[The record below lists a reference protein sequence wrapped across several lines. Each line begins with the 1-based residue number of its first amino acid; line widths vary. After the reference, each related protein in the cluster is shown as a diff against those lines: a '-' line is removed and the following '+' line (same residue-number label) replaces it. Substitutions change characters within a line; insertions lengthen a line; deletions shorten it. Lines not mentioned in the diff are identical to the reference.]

1 MSQTITP
8 DTLDP
13 TELRPLEGN
22 PRIGDIPALKESLR
36 RSGQFRSLVVNKGGQ
51 TGRPL
56 EVLAGN
62 HTLAALLE
70 LRAEEPDDPRWQKV
84 SVDIVDV
91 DDEGARIIVAADNR
105 IGALG
110 SFDDVKLAELL
121 AGLDDLDG
129 TGYTG
134 DDLDDLMALIEED
147 DPEPDDEP
155 DAGPVS
161 DGDDAEPEGDDS
173 LDDGLI
179 RSRTLEE
186 NADNYANRP
195 TRMVIFQYSLDRYV
209 WVQQKLEAYA
219 QGEGLF
225 SNADALVRMLE
236 QQSGET
242 APDEPEDDE

>member
-1 MSQTITP
+1 MTQTITP

-13 TELRPLEGN
+13 TELLPLEGN

-36 RSGQFRSLVVNKGGQ
+36 RSGQFRSLVVNRGGQ

-70 LRAEEPDDPRWQKV
+70 LRAEEPKDPRWQKV
-84 SVDIVDV
+84 AVDIVDV
-91 DDEGARIIVAADNR
+91 DAEGAAIIVAADNR
-105 IGALG
+105 IGSLG

-121 AGLDDLDG
+121 SGVTDLEG

-147 DPEPDDEP
+147 VPDPDEEPDT
-155 DAGPVS
+155 GPV
-161 DGDDAEPEGDDS
+161 GDTAEPADDS
-173 LDDGLI
+173 PDDGMT
-179 RSRTLEE
+179 RSYPLDGTAEG
-186 NADNYANRP
+186 YATRP
-195 TRMVIFQYSLDRYV
+195 TRMVIFQFSLERYV

-225 SNADALVRMLE
+225 SNADAVVRMLE

-242 APDEPEDDE
+242 APDEPKDEA

>member
-1 MSQTITP
+1 MSQTITA

-22 PRIGDIPALKESLR
+22 PRIGDVPAIKESLR

-70 LRAEEPDDPRWQKV
+70 LRDEEPDDPRWQKV
-84 SVDIVDV
+84 SVDVVDV
-91 DDEGARIIVAADNR
+91 DDEGAKIIVAADNR

-110 SFDDVKLAELL
+110 TFDDVKLAELL

-147 DPEPDDEP
+147 VPDPEGEP
-155 DAGPVS
+155 AGAVS
-161 DGDDAEPEGDDS
+161 GGDTAGTEDGGG
-173 LDDGLI
+173 LDDGMT
-179 RSRTLEE
+179 RSHPLEDTAE
-186 NADNYANRP
+186 GYAARP
-195 TRMVIFQYSLDRYV
+195 TRMVIFQYSLDLYV

-219 QGEGLF
+219 EGEGLF
-225 SNADALVRMLE
+225 SNADALVRLLE
-236 QQSGET
+236 ENSGET
-242 APDEPEDDE
+242 APAEPEDDE

>member
-1 MSQTITP
+1 MSQTITA

-70 LRAEEPDDPRWQKV
+70 LRDEEPDNPRWQKV

-91 DDEGARIIVAADNR
+91 DDEGAKIIVAADNR

-147 DPEPDDEP
+147 ETD
-155 DAGPVS
+155 
-161 DGDDAEPEGDDS
+161 
-173 LDDGLI
+173 LDDGAPVDDGPPARTGAGEGLDDGMT
-179 RSRTLEE
+179 RSHPLEDTAE
-186 NADNYANRP
+186 GYAARP
-195 TRMVIFQYSLDRYV
+195 TRMVIFQYSLDLYV

-219 QGEGLF
+219 EGEGLF
-225 SNADALVRMLE
+225 SNADALVRLLE
-236 QQSGET
+236 ENSGET
-242 APDEPEDDE
+242 APAEPEDDE

>member
-51 TGRPL
+51 TGRPF

-62 HTLAALLE
+62 HTLAAMLE
-70 LRAEEPDDPRWQKV
+70 LREEEPDDPRWQKV

-91 DDEGARIIVAADNR
+91 DDEGAAIIVAADNR

-110 SFDDVKLAELL
+110 TFDDVKLAELL
-121 AGLDDLDG
+121 SGLDDLEG

-147 DPEPDDEP
+147 PEPEP
-155 DAGPVS
+155 EPESGPVS
-161 DGDDAEPEGDDS
+161 DGDDADPEDDS
-173 LDDGLI
+173 LDDGMT
-179 RSRTLEE
+179 RSHPLEDTAE
-186 NADNYANRP
+186 GYAARP
-195 TRMVIFQYSLDRYV
+195 TRMVIFQYPLDRYV

-225 SNADALVRMLE
+225 SNADALVRILE

-242 APDEPEDDE
+242 APAEPEDEE

>member
-1 MSQTITP
+1 MTQTITP

-13 TELRPLEGN
+13 TELLPLEGN

-36 RSGQFRSLVVNKGGQ
+36 RSGQFRSLVVNRGGQ

-70 LRAEEPDDPRWQKV
+70 LRAEEPKDPRWQKV
-84 SVDIVDV
+84 AVDIVDV
-91 DDEGARIIVAADNR
+91 DAEGAAIIVAADNR
-105 IGALG
+105 IGSLG

-121 AGLDDLDG
+121 SGVSDLEG

-147 DPEPDDEP
+147 VPDPDEEP

-161 DGDDAEPEGDDS
+161 DGDDAPADDGG
-173 LDDGLI
+173 LDDGMT
-179 RSRTLEE
+179 RSHPLEDTAE
-186 NADNYANRP
+186 GYAARP
-195 TRMVIFQYSLDRYV
+195 TRMVIFQYPLERYV

-225 SNADALVRMLE
+225 SNADALVRILE

-242 APDEPEDDE
+242 APAEPEDEE